1 MDTFSIYLVQWYWIY
16 INFIL
21 FLVIGYL
28 IIIISSQFL
37 SLLFLVNCY
46 YSCYDYFNWLQ
57 LSRLDHSS
65 SKRDETRVWIIELTS
80 PNPYGVRLRSCYLWI
95 FVEICLIIL
104 DISCPSYLLWYCFYV
119 PYILSVVI
127 FSLYF
132 ISYMVWYSFNAFI
145 FQSIIFTYLMT
156 VFIFLAGSLIG

>member
-28 IIIISSQFL
+28 ILIISSQFL

-95 FVEICLIIL
+95 FVEIICLIIL
-104 DISCPSYLLWYCFYV
+104 DRLCLSYLLCFLLCYDIV
-119 PYILSVVI
+119 SMYLYLICCDIVSV
-127 FSLYF
+127 Y
-132 ISYMVWYSFNAFI
+132 
-145 FQSIIFTYLMT
+145 
-156 VFIFLAGSLIG
+156 

>member
-28 IIIISSQFL
+28 VLIISSQFL
-37 SLLFLVNCY
+37 SLLLLVNCY

-95 FVEICLIIL
+95 FVEIICLIIL
-104 DISCPSYLLWYCFYV
+104 DRLCLSYLLFFLICYDIVSMY
-119 PYILSVVI
+119 
-127 FSLYF
+127 LY
-132 ISYMVWYSFNAFI
+132 
-145 FQSIIFTYLMT
+145 
-156 VFIFLAGSLIG
+156 LICCDIVSMY

>member
-28 IIIISSQFL
+28 ILIISSQFL
-37 SLLFLVNCY
+37 SLLLLVNCY

-95 FVEICLIIL
+95 FVEIICLIIL
-104 DISCPSYLLWYCFYV
+104 DRLCLSYLLCFLICYDIV
-119 PYILSVVI
+119 SMY
-127 FSLYF
+127 LY
-132 ISYMVWYSFNAFI
+132 
-145 FQSIIFTYLMT
+145 
-156 VFIFLAGSLIG
+156 LICCDIVSMY

>member
-28 IIIISSQFL
+28 ILIISSQFL
-37 SLLFLVNCY
+37 SLLCLVNCY

-95 FVEICLIIL
+95 FVEIICLIIL
-104 DISCPSYLLWYCFYV
+104 DRLCLSYLLCFLICYDIV
-119 PYILSVVI
+119 SMYLYLICCDIVSV
-127 FSLYF
+127 Y
-132 ISYMVWYSFNAFI
+132 
-145 FQSIIFTYLMT
+145 
-156 VFIFLAGSLIG
+156 

>member
-28 IIIISSQFL
+28 ILIISSQFL
-37 SLLFLVNCY
+37 SLLLLVNCY

-95 FVEICLIIL
+95 FVEIICLIIL
-104 DISCPSYLLWYCFYV
+104 DRLCLSYLLFFLICYDIVSMY
-119 PYILSVVI
+119 
-127 FSLYF
+127 LY
-132 ISYMVWYSFNAFI
+132 
-145 FQSIIFTYLMT
+145 
-156 VFIFLAGSLIG
+156 LICCDIVSMY

>member
-1 MDTFSIYLVQWYWIY
+1 M
-16 INFIL
+16 
-21 FLVIGYL
+21 GAP
-28 IIIISSQFL
+28 
-37 SLLFLVNCY
+37 LFLVNCY
-46 YSCYDYFNWLQ
+46 CRCYYFIWLQ

-65 SKRDETRVWIIELTS
+65 SKRDETRVWIFELTS

-119 PYILSVVI
+119 LYILSVVI

-145 FQSIIFTYLMT
+145 FQSIIFTYLIT
-156 VFIFLAGSLIG
+156 VFLYSSLEVWLVRILVYLALLLVIRCSLILLTSMAIHI